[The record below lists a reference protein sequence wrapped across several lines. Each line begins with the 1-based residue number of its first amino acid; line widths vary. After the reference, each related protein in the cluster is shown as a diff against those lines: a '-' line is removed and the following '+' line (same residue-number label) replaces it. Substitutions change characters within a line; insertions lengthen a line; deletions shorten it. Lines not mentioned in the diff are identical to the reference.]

1 MSDEVHDYIRYW
13 RERAIKAEEENA
25 LPPDIDT
32 IARNLQIVSTLAEN
46 QQLKARIAVL
56 ESEYQKL
63 ANLVAEM
70 NDLQRKI
77 ILERARR
84 RTAEEEII
92 RLRHALEEIRDLVR
106 TGLKP
111 DIYPDEESWNRS
123 KLRSIVNMAS
133 VALQEV
139 RGC

>member
-1 MSDEVHDYIRYW
+1 
-13 RERAIKAEEENA
+13 
-25 LPPDIDT
+25 
-32 IARNLQIVSTLAEN
+32 
-46 QQLKARIAVL
+46 
-56 ESEYQKL
+56 
-63 ANLVAEM
+63 M

-139 RGC
+139 KE

>member
-1 MSDEVHDYIRYW
+1 MSNVRKKSNRYCLIG
-13 RERAIKAEEENA
+13 RGVR
-25 LPPDIDT
+25 LPG
-32 IARNLQIVSTLAEN
+32 VSRLDSRSGTSN
-46 QQLKARIAVL
+46 GSPKGCQ
-56 ESEYQKL
+56 
-63 ANLVAEM
+63 M

-139 RGC
+139 KE